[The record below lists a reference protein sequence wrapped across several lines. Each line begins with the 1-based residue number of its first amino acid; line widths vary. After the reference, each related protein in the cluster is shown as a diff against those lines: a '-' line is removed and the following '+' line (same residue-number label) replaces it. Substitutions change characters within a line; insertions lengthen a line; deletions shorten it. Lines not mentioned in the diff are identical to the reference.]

1 MNIIVTPRELST
13 PWWWVYWK
21 KPTKITTYVLNCD
34 GSFKQKKYGSSAYI
48 LRSSQG
54 VPLLAASM
62 PCPVNGLPILF
73 HEAKAILD
81 GIIEVTQSFPYIE
94 ELEIRS
100 DSRSI
105 INAIN
110 QNDADFRTVFGA
122 GTIEIIY
129 QIRRLTKEK
138 LKSYKFV
145 WVEREANLAADFLAK
160 IVNKKRSKRLR
171 YENLD
176 KFPDELKIIC
186 RDDSNNIGRVR
197 TAKTPNMVV

>member
-1 MNIIVTPRELST
+1 MNIVVTPTELPT
-13 PWWWVYWK
+13 PWWWVYWE

-54 VPLLAASM
+54 VSLLAAST
-62 PCPVNGLPILF
+62 PCPVTGLPVPF

-81 GIIEVTQSFPYIE
+81 GIIDVTQSFPYIE

-100 DSRSI
+100 DSRGI

-110 QNDADFRTVFGA
+110 QSNADFPAVFGA
-122 GTIEIIY
+122 GTIEMIY
-129 QIRRLTKEK
+129 QIRRLAKDK

-160 IVNKKRSKRLR
+160 IVNKKRSKCLR

-197 TAKTPNMVV
+197 KARTPNMVV